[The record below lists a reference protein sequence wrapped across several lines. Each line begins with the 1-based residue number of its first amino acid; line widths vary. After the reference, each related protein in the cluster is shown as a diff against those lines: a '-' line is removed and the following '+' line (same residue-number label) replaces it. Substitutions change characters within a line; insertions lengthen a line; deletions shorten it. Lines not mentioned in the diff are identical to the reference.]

1 MSQAEI
7 LPIDPVEPEP
17 DKIAYAAALLRAGK
31 PVAFPTETVYGL
43 GANALDPAAV
53 ERVFA
58 AKNRPAHD
66 PMIVHIAGWEQLLE
80 VATDIPPQAE
90 RLARAFWPGPLTLI
104 LRKTDAIPSNVTAGL
119 DTVAVRMPVHPI
131 AHALIAACG
140 FPIAAP
146 SANLFARPSPTTAAH
161 VLEDL
166 GERIELVIDGGPT
179 PIGVE
184 SSVVDTSRQP
194 PQLLRPGGISLEALE
209 AVVPG
214 LETTPQP
221 AIANEAQAQRS
232 PGQLSKHYAPRA
244 RLMLFNGAE
253 AAALEHMRQQALA
266 LLAEGQRVGALI
278 TSEDLATLCDLPAI
292 HVQVIGSK
300 HDLAGVARS
309 LFAALRKLD
318 ALKVDVILAH
328 SVGSDGLGL
337 AIQDRLRRAAGEG
350 AV

>member
-7 LPIDPVEPEP
+7 LVIDPVTPEP
-17 DKIAYAAALLRAGK
+17 DKIAYAAALLRAGQ

-58 AKNRPAHD
+58 AKKRPAHD

-80 VATDIPPQAE
+80 AAADISPQAE

-104 LRKTDAIPSNVTAGL
+104 LRKTGAIPPNVTAGL
-119 DTVAVRMPVHPI
+119 DTVAVRMPAHPI
-131 AHALIAACG
+131 AQALIVACG

-184 SSVVDTSRQP
+184 SSVVDTTRQSL
-194 PQLLRPGGISLEALE
+194 QLLRPGGISLEALK
-209 AVVPG
+209 AIVPG
-214 LETTPQP
+214 LGTTPHP
-221 AIANEAQAQRS
+221 AATDETRAQRS

-244 RLMLFNGAE
+244 RLVLFNGAE
-253 AAALEHMRQQALA
+253 AATLEHMRQQALE
-266 LLAEGQRVGALI
+266 LLAEGQRVGVLI
-278 TSEDLATLCDLPAI
+278 ANEDLPAFDLPAVHI
-292 HVQVIGSK
+292 QAIGSK
-300 HDLAGVARS
+300 HDLPGVARA

-318 ALKVDVILAH
+318 SAGADVILARNF
-328 SVGSDGLGL
+328 GPDGLGL
-337 AIQDRLRRAAGEG
+337 AIQDRLRRAAGG
-350 AV
+350 NIT